1 MKIENIRFGRMTE
14 HFTPDDWRECRNE
27 HYWESDKLQNPLERL
42 QYKNLCIENYLS
54 LKNLQNK

>member
-1 MKIENIRFGRMTE
+1 MKIEHIRFGRMTE